1 MVGWRNN
8 FGPIESGNRD
18 VDFISIGLAHEGQ
31 RAATRRAEG
40 ANPPS
45 AFNITRPTFRE
56 LKIVAPK

>member
-1 MVGWRNN
+1 MVGWGNN
-8 FGPIESGNRD
+8 FGPIESGN
-18 VDFISIGLAHEGQ
+18 DFIRIGLAHESQ

-40 ANPPS
+40 ANPPG